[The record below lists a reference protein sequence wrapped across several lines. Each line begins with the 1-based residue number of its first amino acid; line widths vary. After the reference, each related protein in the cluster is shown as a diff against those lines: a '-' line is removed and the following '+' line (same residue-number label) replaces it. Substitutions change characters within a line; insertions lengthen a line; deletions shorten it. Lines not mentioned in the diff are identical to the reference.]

1 MHHSTLYSVG
11 QTQCSTDHRQDSH
24 PWHQPISDSNTM
36 YHKNRR
42 EKCACNSWC
51 QAVEPSNGMH
61 ADTMSSAGCDDV
73 AWAGLNS
80 R

>member
-42 EKCACNSWC
+42 EKVSIPFHSQSTNRI
-51 QAVEPSNGMH
+51 PTLG
-61 ADTMSSAGCDDV
+61 SSRSL
-73 AWAGLNS
+73 GL
-80 R
+80 RLRTR